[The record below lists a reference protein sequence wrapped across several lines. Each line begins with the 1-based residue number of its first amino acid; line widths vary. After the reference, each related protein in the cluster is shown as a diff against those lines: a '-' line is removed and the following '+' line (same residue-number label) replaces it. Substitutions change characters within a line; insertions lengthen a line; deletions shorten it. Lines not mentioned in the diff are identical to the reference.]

1 MPTYLFYP
9 SRRDGVSLT
18 FIAEA
23 AQDDVGALD
32 LASEIAAAHDCVAV
46 FVWEPSAIGGK
57 DRFVGEVE
65 RRATA
70 HTRRCP
76 LREPPSR
83 PSVTGP
89 SNEVARG

>member
-70 HTRRCP
+70 H
-76 LREPPSR
+76 EKMS
-83 PSVTGP
+83 
-89 SNEVARG
+89 A